1 MLNVCRSRLIGHLDD
16 MTQGERK
23 RTIVVGY
30 DGSQAARRGLD
41 RLRRLGPPR
50 ATVVVVAVGREV
62 RSPGLG
68 AQLAGQAL
76 DVDALLREAL
86 DVLHGAPE
94 VEIEARAETG
104 DPASVLVEV
113 AREVDADLLVV
124 GRRGGDF
131 VARTLLGSVSSR
143 VIEQAP
149 CDVLVVR

>member
-1 MLNVCRSRLIGHLDD
+1 
-16 MTQGERK
+16 MTQDDRN

-30 DGSQAARRGLD
+30 DGSQPARRGLH
-41 RLRRLGPPR
+41 RLRRSGALGV
-50 ATVVVVAVGREV
+50 TIVVVTVGRDV

-76 DVDALLREAL
+76 DVEALLQEARDL
-86 DVLHGAPE
+86 LHGAPALE
-94 VEIEARAETG
+94 VEARAETG

-113 AREVDADLLVV
+113 AREVGADLLVV

-131 VARTLLGSVSSR
+131 VARTLLGSVTSR
-143 VIEQAP
+143 IIEQAP

>member
-1 MLNVCRSRLIGHLDD
+1 
-16 MTQGERK
+16 MTQDDRK

-30 DGSQAARRGLD
+30 DGSQAARRGLQ
-41 RLRRLGPPR
+41 RLRQLGAPG
-50 ATVVVVAVGREV
+50 ATVVVVAVGRDV

-68 AQLAGQAL
+68 AQLTGQEV
-76 DVDALLREAL
+76 DVDSLLQEARDL
-86 DVLHGAPE
+86 LQGAPALG
-94 VEIEARAETG
+94 IEARAETG
-104 DPASVLVEV
+104 DPVSVLVEV

-131 VARTLLGSVSSR
+131 VARTLLGSVASR